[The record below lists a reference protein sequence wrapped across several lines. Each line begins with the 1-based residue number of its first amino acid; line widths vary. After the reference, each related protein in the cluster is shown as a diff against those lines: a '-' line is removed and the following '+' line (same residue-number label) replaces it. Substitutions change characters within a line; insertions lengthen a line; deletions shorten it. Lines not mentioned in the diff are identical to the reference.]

1 MPDFEVTFDLETR
14 ENEFEVAFDLDTQ
27 ENELDAEFI
36 LYAPSLPYT
45 FTNGIIESD
54 NVVSLAIATEDSLGG
69 VKIGEGLQITEEG
82 LLSVRSASTENAGII
97 RIATEEEI
105 SEGLSENTVVTPKQL
120 KEVVPTEPSDIGAQP
135 EITVDNKLSADLID
149 DTDSVNKFI
158 TEEKLQ
164 QIDTNA
170 SDIAQ
175 NTQDIATN
183 AAEIATKVSTIV
195 ATGNIEAQRVNNT
208 VTLKS
213 KSFVFEQGVASDTW
227 VIVHNLGKKPS
238 VVLVDS
244 AGTVFTAGVRYDSE
258 NQCTVFING
267 ATTGKAFLN

>member
-14 ENEFEVAFDLDTQ
+14 ENEFEVTFDLDTQ

-45 FTNGIIESD
+45 FTNGIIETN

-82 LLSVRSASTENAGII
+82 TLNVPFASTENAGII

-135 EITVDNKLSADLID
+135 AITDEDKLSADLID

-164 QIDTNA
+164 QIE
-170 SDIAQ
+170 Q
-175 NTQDIATN
+175 NTEDI
-183 AAEIATKVSTIV
+183 EDIVDEVSTKVSDIV
-195 ATGNIEAQRVNNT
+195 GTGNIEASRIGNS
-208 VTLKS
+208 VTLTTKS
-213 KSFVFEQGVASDTW
+213 ITFEQETASNTW
-227 VIVHNLGKKPS
+227 VIVHNLGKNPT
-238 VVLVDS
+238 VILTDNEGNTFS
-244 AGTVFTAGVRYDSE
+244 ALVRYDNE
-258 NQCTVFING
+258 NQCTVLMNKAAAG
-267 ATTGKAFLN
+267 TATLN